1 MSTNDCIQ
9 TISAAIGRKLSNEE
23 IRNIADEVEARI
35 TSKLKRG
42 EIREDA
48 GKSAGRQLAGEE
60 LLAALIEK
68 RNAAINIRV
77 RQAVDLRIVP
87 EKEAEGIRAILT
99 GAHGVFAG
107 AARSID
113 AMRHGLFAERIGG
126 MIADLKR
133 EGLMNALMRRDKN
146 FDRDVAVELWALR
159 EPSSARPT
167 HNPQAYATAQILNKY
182 QEALRGDLNNAGA
195 WIGKQDNYVV
205 RQSHDM
211 LKVRGD
217 GSFAAFQTWREAIE
231 PKLDERTFDGR
242 PDRLKFLRDVWQA
255 LSSGV
260 HETANSETMAGFT
273 GPGSLA
279 KRVSHER
286 LLHFKGPDA
295 WFDYNEQFGKG
306 AVIDAV
312 GSAIKKGT
320 RDLALMRTLGTNPE
334 AMYQAVRD
342 KAIAEA
348 RDRNDFRT
356 VDRLK
361 GQTNDKI
368 MAVLT
373 GAADIPSHT
382 TLAKIGSTVRV
393 LESMTKLGGVVLSSI
408 PDLAVNAAMLRHNG
422 VPLFE
427 AYARQMHGL
436 LPMGPERREIAD
448 MLGVGIDHML
458 GTVMHRFQAEDGALG
473 KMSAAA
479 RTFYRLTG
487 LTYWTDSLKASSGL
501 MLSSNLAERAGT
513 AFGSLNSRFQA
524 TLLRYGIDQA
534 EWAKLAT
541 EKQIAADGRHY
552 ILPAHVQD
560 RDLAD
565 KLSTY
570 ITDQV
575 RVGMTEPTAGNRVT
589 ATLGTP
595 RGTPAGEAAR
605 LMMQFKQ
612 YAITYLD
619 RTVGRELRDNSSGA
633 LRGMDVGG
641 IAHLIVATTALGY
654 LSMTLKEIA
663 KGRNPRSPESK
674 GDYLKLLAAAAVQ
687 GGGLGIYGDF
697 LFGENNRMGG
707 GLAATVAGP
716 TAGTL
721 TDWHRVWTD
730 TLHREGHPLAEA
742 FGAAKNS
749 TPFLNLFYTRAV
761 LDHLVLFRMQEWAN
775 PGYLRRY
782 EQRVKKENNQTFW
795 LSPRATAF

>member
-1 MSTNDCIQ
+1 VSTNDCIQ
-9 TISAAIGRKLSNEE
+9 TISSAIGRKLSNDE

-217 GSFAAFQTWREAIE
+217 GSAAAFQTWREVIE

-242 PDRLKFLRDVWQA
+242 PDRTEFLRNVWKA

-260 HETANSETMAGFT
+260 HEIAKSETMAGFT

-312 GSAIKKGT
+312 GSAIEKGT

-348 RDRNDFRT
+348 LNREDFRT

-382 TLAKIGSTVRV
+382 TWAKIGSTVRV

-458 GTVMHRFQAEDGALG
+458 GTVIHRFQAEDGALG

-524 TLLRYGIDQA
+524 TLLRYGIDEA
-534 EWAKLAT
+534 EWAKLAA

-560 RDLAD
+560 RELAD

-575 RVGMTEPTAGNRVT
+575 REGMTEPTAFNRVI
-589 ATLGTP
+589 ATGGLQ
-595 RGTPAGEAAR
+595 RGTGWGEGVR
-605 LMMQFKQ
+605 LIMQFKQ

-619 RTVGRELRDNSSGA
+619 RTVGRELY
-633 LRGMDVGG
+633 RGEGKDVGG
-641 IAHLIVATTALGY
+641 LAHLIVATTALGY
-654 LSMTLKEIA
+654 LSMTLKELA

-674 GDYLKLLAAAAVQ
+674 GDYLKLLGAAMIQ
-687 GGGLGIYGDF
+687 GGGAGIYGDF
-697 LFGENNRMGG
+697 LFGEANRMGG
-707 GLAATVAGP
+707 GVVDTFFGP
-716 TAGTL
+716 TAGTVKEA
-721 TDWHRVWTD
+721 HRVWAD
-730 TLHREGHPLAEA
+730 TLRQDGHPLAEA
-742 FGAAKNS
+742 FGAVKNS

-782 EQRVKKENNQTFW
+782 EQRVKKENKQTFW
-795 LSPRATAF
+795 LSPSATAF

>member
-1 MSTNDCIQ
+1 MSTKDCIQ
-9 TISAAIGRKLSNEE
+9 TISRAVGRKLSDQE
-23 IRNIADEVEARI
+23 IMDISGEVEARI
-35 TSKLKRG
+35 TKKVN
-42 EIREDA
+42 A
-48 GKSAGRQLAGEE
+48 GQSRFTAAAAAGRELAGEE
-60 LLAALIEK
+60 LLAALIQK
-68 RNAAINIRV
+68 RSAAINIRV
-77 RQAVDLRIVP
+77 RQAVDLRILP
-87 EKEAEGIRAILT
+87 GKEAEGLRAILT
-99 GAHGVFAG
+99 GAHGIFEG
-107 AARSID
+107 AAASID
-113 AMRHGLFAERIGG
+113 AMRHGLRDSRVGG
-126 MIADLKR
+126 MMADLKR
-133 EGLMNALMRRDKN
+133 DGLVAALTRRDKA

-159 EPSSARPT
+159 DPASARPT
-167 HNPQAYATAQILNKY
+167 NNPQAYATAQILNKY
-182 QEALRGDLNNAGA
+182 QEALRGDLNAAGA
-195 WIGKQDNYVV
+195 WIGKQENYVV

-211 LKVRGD
+211 LKVRGKGD
-217 GSFAAFQTWREAIE
+217 TAAFDAWRAAIE
-231 PKLDERTFDGR
+231 PKLDARTFEGR
-242 PDRLKFLRDVWQA
+242 PDRTKFLSDVWEA

-260 HETANSETMAGFT
+260 HETSSSEVLAGFN

-279 KRVSHER
+279 KRVSQER
-286 LLHFKGPDA
+286 LLHFKSADA

-306 AVIDAV
+306 GVIDAV
-312 GSAIKKGT
+312 HSAIESGT
-320 RDLALMRTLGTNPE
+320 RDLALMRMFGTNPE

-342 KAIAEA
+342 QAIAAA
-348 RDRNDFRT
+348 RDRRDFKM

-361 GQTNDKI
+361 SQTNDKI

-373 GAADIPSHT
+373 GQADIPAQT

-393 LESMTKLGGVVLSSI
+393 IESMTKLGGVVLSSV

-458 GTVMHRFQAEDGALG
+458 GNVMHRFQAEDGALG

-479 RTFYRLTG
+479 RTFYKLTG
-487 LTYWTDSLKASSGL
+487 LTYWTDSLKASGGL
-501 MLSSNLAERAGT
+501 MLSSNLAEHATT
-513 AFGSLNSRFQA
+513 AFGSLNPRWQA
-524 TLLRYGIDQA
+524 TLRRYGIDEA
-534 EWAKLAT
+534 DWAKLAA
-541 EKQIAADGRHY
+541 EKQIAADGRNY
-552 ILPAHVQD
+552 VLPAHFQD
-560 RDLAD
+560 RALAE
-565 KLSTY
+565 KITTY

-589 ATLGTP
+589 ATGGTQ

-612 YAITYLD
+612 YTITYLD
-619 RTVGRELRDNSSGA
+619 RTVGRELRDNAAGG

-663 KGRNPRSPESK
+663 KGRTPRSPETG
-674 GDYLKLLAAAAVQ
+674 GDYAKLLGAALVQ

-721 TDWHRVWTD
+721 TDWHRVWTS
-730 TLHREGHPLAEA
+730 TLHQDGHPLAEA
-742 FGAAKNS
+742 FGAVKNS
-749 TPFLNLFYTRAV
+749 TPFLNLFYTRVV

-782 EQRVKKENNQTFW
+782 EQRVKKENKQTFW
-795 LSPRATAF
+795 LSPSATAF

>member
-42 EIREDA
+42 EFREDA
-48 GKSAGRQLAGEE
+48 ALSAGRQLAGEE

-77 RQAVDLRIVP
+77 RQAVDLRIAP

-217 GSFAAFQTWREAIE
+217 GSAAAFQTWREVIE

-242 PDRLKFLRDVWQA
+242 PDRTEFLRNVWKA

-260 HETANSETMAGFT
+260 HEIAKSETMAGFT

-312 GSAIKKGT
+312 GSAIEKGT

-348 RDRNDFRT
+348 LNREDFRT

-373 GAADIPSHT
+373 GAADIPAHT
-382 TLAKIGSTVRV
+382 TWAKIGSTVRV
-393 LESMTKLGGVVLSSI
+393 LESMSKLGGVVLSSI

-524 TLLRYGIDQA
+524 TLLRYGIDEA
-534 EWAKLAT
+534 EWAKLAA

-560 RDLAD
+560 RELAD

-575 RVGMTEPTAGNRVT
+575 REGMTEPTAFNRVI
-589 ATLGTP
+589 ATGGLQ
-595 RGTPAGEAAR
+595 RGTGWGEGVR
-605 LMMQFKQ
+605 LIMQFKQ

-619 RTVGRELRDNSSGA
+619 RTVGRELY
-633 LRGMDVGG
+633 RGEGKDVGG
-641 IAHLIVATTALGY
+641 LAHLIVATTALGY
-654 LSMTLKEIA
+654 LSMTLKELA

-674 GDYLKLLAAAAVQ
+674 GDYLILLGAAMIQ
-687 GGGLGIYGDF
+687 GGGAGIYGDF
-697 LFGENNRMGG
+697 LFGEANRMGG
-707 GLAATVAGP
+707 GVVDTFFGP
-716 TAGTL
+716 TAGTVKEA
-721 TDWHRVWTD
+721 HRVWAD
-730 TLHREGHPLAEA
+730 TLRQDGHPLAEA
-742 FGAAKNS
+742 FGAVKNS

-782 EQRVKKENNQTFW
+782 EQRVKKENKQTFW
-795 LSPRATAF
+795 LSPSATAF